1 MMEREYIQKLLDS
14 YMAAETTKEE
24 EQLLFDYFSTHRDI
38 PVEWRD
44 FSILFR
50 GIRLYEQKPY
60 VSYRRTIM
68 KWSAAAA
75 AAIALL
81 FLTFHYNNDES
92 TETSLMAKQ
101 TVTSVDSVQPKQ
113 DVIIATEVNEKTVV
127 AQTVQ
132 SPPVIVKKAKP
143 KQRRR
148 TMESEQILVT
158 QEIPN
163 EMPTE
168 VADRLT
174 TAGDANLRVTTL
186 SERDIPVTHPENYH
200 YTPEEIALMKRQA
213 NEAYLKWMELELEI
227 MKYNQEQTA
236 QQ

>member
-1 MMEREYIQKLLDS
+1 
-14 YMAAETTKEE
+14 
-24 EQLLFDYFSTHRDI
+24 
-38 PVEWRD
+38 
-44 FSILFR
+44 
-50 GIRLYEQKPY
+50 
-60 VSYRRTIM
+60 M

-81 FLTFHYNNDES
+81 FLALHYNNKES

-113 DVIIATEVNEKTVV
+113 DVIVATEVNEKTVA

-148 TMESEQILVT
+148 TMESEQMLVT

-174 TAGDANLRVTTL
+174 TAGDANLRVATL

>member
-1 MMEREYIQKLLDS
+1 MMERKYIQKLLDS
-14 YMAAETTKEE
+14 YMAAETTREE
-24 EQLLFDYFSTHRDI
+24 EQLLSDYFCTHRDI
-38 PVEWRD
+38 PAEWRD

-50 GIRLYEQKPY
+50 GIRQYEQKPY

-75 AAIALL
+75 AIALL
-81 FLTFHYNNDES
+81 LLTLHYNNDEA

-101 TVTSVDSVQPKQ
+101 EVTFVDSVQPKQ
-113 DVIIATEVNEKTVV
+113 DGIVATEVNEKAVA

-163 EMPTE
+163 ETPTE
-168 VADRLT
+168 VADRST
-174 TAGDANLRVTTL
+174 TADDANLKVATL
-186 SERDIPVTHPENYH
+186 SERDIPVTRPENYH

>member
-1 MMEREYIQKLLDS
+1 
-14 YMAAETTKEE
+14 
-24 EQLLFDYFSTHRDI
+24 
-38 PVEWRD
+38 
-44 FSILFR
+44 
-50 GIRLYEQKPY
+50 
-60 VSYRRTIM
+60 M

-75 AAIALL
+75 AIALL
-81 FLTFHYNNDES
+81 LLTLHYDNEES

-101 TVTSVDSVQPKQ
+101 AVTSVDSVQPKQ
-113 DVIIATEVNEKTVV
+113 DVIVATEANEKTVV

-132 SPPVIVKKAKP
+132 SPPVIVKKTKP

-163 EMPTE
+163 ETPTE
-168 VADRLT
+168 VTDRST
-174 TAGDANLRVTTL
+174 AAGDASLKVATL
-186 SERDIPVTHPENYH
+186 SERDIPVTRPENYH

>member
-1 MMEREYIQKLLDS
+1 MMERKYIQNLLDS

-24 EQLLFDYFSTHRDI
+24 EQLLADYFSTHRDI
-38 PVEWRD
+38 PAEWRD

-50 GIRLYEQKPY
+50 GIRQYEQKPY

-75 AAIALL
+75 AIALL
-81 FLTFHYNNDES
+81 LLTLHYNNDEA

-101 TVTSVDSVQPKQ
+101 EVTFVDSVQPKQ
-113 DVIIATEVNEKTVV
+113 DGIVATEVNEKAVA

-163 EMPTE
+163 ETPTE
-168 VADRLT
+168 VADRST
-174 TAGDANLRVTTL
+174 TADDANLKVATL
-186 SERDIPVTHPENYH
+186 SERDIPVTRPENYH

>member
-1 MMEREYIQKLLDS
+1 MEREYIQKLLDS

-38 PVEWRD
+38 PAEWRD

-50 GIRLYEQKPY
+50 GIRQYEQKPY
-60 VSYRRTIM
+60 VLYRRTIM

-101 TVTSVDSVQPKQ
+101 TVTSVDSVQLKQ
-113 DVIIATEVNEKTVV
+113 DGIVATEVNEKIIV

-168 VADRLT
+168 VIDRST
-174 TAGDANLRVTTL
+174 TAGNANLKVATL
-186 SERDIPVTHPENYH
+186 SERDIPVTRPENYH

>member
-1 MMEREYIQKLLDS
+1 MERKYIQKLLDS

-24 EQLLFDYFSTHRDI
+24 EQLLSDYFSTHRDI
-38 PVEWRD
+38 PAEWRD

-50 GIRLYEQKPY
+50 GIRQYEQKPY

-81 FLTFHYNNDES
+81 FLALHYNNKES

-101 TVTSVDSVQPKQ
+101 TVTSVDSVLPKQ
-113 DVIIATEVNEKTVV
+113 DVIIATEANEKTVV

-132 SPPVIVKKAKP
+132 SQPVIVKKAKP

-174 TAGDANLRVTTL
+174 TAGDANLRVATL
-186 SERDIPVTHPENYH
+186 SERDIPVTHPENYN

>member
-1 MMEREYIQKLLDS
+1 MMERKYIQKLLDN

-24 EQLLFDYFSTHRDI
+24 EQLLADYFSTHRDI
-38 PVEWRD
+38 PAEWRD

-50 GIRLYEQKPY
+50 GIRQYEQKPY

-75 AAIALL
+75 AITLL
-81 FLTFHYNNDES
+81 VLTFHYNNKES

-101 TVTSVDSVQPKQ
+101 AVTSVDSVQPNQ
-113 DVIIATEVNEKTVV
+113 DVIVATEVNEKTVV

-132 SPPVIVKKAKP
+132 SPPVIVKKTKP

-168 VADRLT
+168 VTDRST
-174 TAGDANLRVTTL
+174 TADDANLRVATL
-186 SERDIPVTHPENYH
+186 SERDIPVTRPENYH